1 LDKVMAEDSVEDELE
16 LQVVRA
22 AEPFEDFFRREFPK
36 MVAVAYAISGSRWAA
51 EELAQEACLRAFKSW
66 DSVSRYD
73 KPGAWLRRVT
83 INLSNS
89 LLRRRLSEVKAL
101 ERYVVGN
108 VEVVDA
114 HPVEEAEFWD
124 QVKSLPRRQ
133 REVIVLHYVDGMD
146 TGEIADVLDISE
158 SSVRTHLQRGRVTL
172 VRKVDSGGLR

>member
-1 LDKVMAEDSVEDELE
+1 MVARNPVDDSSD

-22 AEPFEDFFRREFPK
+22 AESFDSFFRREYPR

-66 DSVSRYD
+66 SSVSRYD

-101 ERYVVGN
+101 QRSLTGSAAVI
-108 VEVVDA
+108 DP
-114 HPVEEAEFWD
+114 HPEEEAEFWA
-124 QVKSLPRRQ
+124 QVAGLPRRQ
-133 REVIVLHYVDGMD
+133 REAVVLHYVDDMSTVD
-146 TGEIADVLDISE
+146 IADVLGISE
-158 SSVRTHLQRGRVTL
+158 SSVRTHLQRGRETL
-172 VRKVDSGGLR
+172 ARKVDAGGRE

>member
-1 LDKVMAEDSVEDELE
+1 MAEDPVEDDYE

-22 AEPFEDFFRREFPK
+22 AEPFETFFRREFPK

-51 EELAQEACLRAFKSW
+51 EELAQEACLRAFRSW

-83 INLSNS
+83 INLANS
-89 LLRRRLSEVKAL
+89 LVRRRVSEAKAL
-101 ERYVVGN
+101 QRQFIGQIEMI
-108 VEVVDA
+108 DA
-114 HPVEEAEFWD
+114 HPVEEEEFWG

-146 TGEIADVLDISE
+146 AGEIADVLNISE
-158 SSVRTHLQRGRVTL
+158 SSVRTHLQRGRETL
-172 VRKVDSGGLR
+172 VRKVDSGDLR